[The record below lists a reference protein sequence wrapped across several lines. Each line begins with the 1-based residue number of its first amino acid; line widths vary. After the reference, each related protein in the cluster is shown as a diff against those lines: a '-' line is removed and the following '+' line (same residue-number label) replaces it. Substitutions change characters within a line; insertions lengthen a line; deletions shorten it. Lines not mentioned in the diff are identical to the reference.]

1 MEILYKLC
9 TTIYYLSTIVF
20 LYVQIEWIMHPIE
33 KTIKYNRYKLLS
45 KEFENKKEEEYSEEY
60 KKERERKL
68 FQIIWITIWLFIGLF
83 TFQWVAFLSI
93 YLLNILIIPALKKI
107 ITNYFFEVTINWI
120 NSIIG
125 LSFAIFVI
133 INHYHL
139 KIDLTQIFMNL
150 LK

>member
-20 LYVQIEWIMHPIE
+20 LYVQLGWVMRPIE

-60 KKERERKL
+60 KKEKETKS
-68 FQIIWITIWLFIGLF
+68 FQALWIAVWLFIGLF
-83 TFQWVAFLSI
+83 TFQWAGFLSI
-93 YLLNILIIPALKKI
+93 ILLNILIISPLSKI
-107 ITNYFFEVTINWI
+107 ARSTFFEVIINWI

-139 KIDLTQIFMNL
+139 KIYLAQIFMNL